1 MHALELKIPPPV
13 VALLMA
19 AAMWLASRTAPSIEL
34 PFFARV
40 ATAMAIAILGGGIA
54 LAAEVSFKRAKTSI
68 NPMKPE
74 KTSSL
79 VTSGIYRFTRNPMY
93 LGLLL
98 VLLAWSAFLASPWA
112 LAGPIAFVLYM
123 GRFQITPEERILS
136 AKFGAAY
143 TDYRSRVRRWL

>member
-1 MHALELKIPPPV
+1 MQKLELKLPPPV
-13 VALLMA
+13 VALLIA
-19 AAMWLASRTAPSIEL
+19 TAMWLASRTAPSIEL
-34 PFFARV
+34 PFLVRAG
-40 ATAMAIAILGGGIA
+40 TAVAIAILGGGIA
-54 LAAEVSFKRAKTSI
+54 LAAEMSFKRAKTSI
-68 NPMKPE
+68 NPMRPE

-98 VLLAWSAFLASPWA
+98 VLVAWAAFLASAWA
-112 LAGPIAFVLYM
+112 LAGPIAFVLYI

-143 TDYRSRVRRWL
+143 ADYKSRVRRWL